1 MIFREQREIID
12 IDEVG
17 TLSNSARAKVLI
29 EALPWIEDITGKTIV
44 IKYGGAAMVAGELR
58 DAVVDLFRRGETS
71 LDEVIPLLNY

>member
-17 TLSNSARAKVLI
+17 ALSNSARAKVLI

-44 IKYGGAAMVAGELR
+44 GCI
-58 DAVVDLFRRGETS
+58 S
-71 LDEVIPLLNY
+71 N

>member
-17 TLSNSARAKVLI
+17 ALSNSARAKVLI

-58 DAVVDLFRRGETS
+58 DAVEKRADVLPFPDQKKNAR
-71 LDEVIPLLNY
+71 